1 MAEWTEK
8 YRPKRLEDIIGNKNA
23 KEELLK
29 WAEEWINDTPKKKAV
44 VLMGDPGIG
53 KTTCAHA
60 IANEMGWQVVEM
72 NASDHRN
79 AEAIKKVATHGALGE
94 TFTDGGDFVTSKE
107 GQRKLIILDEADNV
121 FGREDYGGIK
131 AIGTTILNT
140 RQPIILIVN
149 DFYELKRRSSV
160 ISKHTKSIKFTK
172 PRRTSIKRLLK
183 LIANSEGLSVT
194 DKVLGTIS
202 ENSLGDVRSAIN
214 DLQSLA
220 EGRSE
225 LNDVDVLALGD
236 RDTTKTIFNSLA
248 VIYRTGNCVRSRQ
261 AMMDL
266 DENPEMLILWIDEN
280 IPIAYKDPKDIAKA
294 FEALAKA
301 DRFLGLVK
309 RKQYYGLWSY
319 AGDMMSC
326 GVSLAKS
333 RTYPGYVSYAFPG
346 WLRKMSASKGY
357 RSTQSSFGS
366 KLGGHVNKSSKVAL
380 QEYLPYFKALY
391 TQDREF
397 RLTMTKKLALSEE
410 EVGFLLE
417 EKPDSH
423 KVKHVFDALRR
434 VESVS
439 KGDQQPVGEDT
450 GEDTIVEKEST
461 PETEDEPRSEIDTQS
476 NLFEFE

>member
-1 MAEWTEK
+1 MIEWTEK
-8 YRPKRLEDIIGNKNA
+8 YRPKRLDDIIGNKNA

-29 WAEEWINDTPKKKAV
+29 WAEEWVNDVPKKKAV
-44 VLMGDPGIG
+44 VLIGDPGIG

-94 TFTDGGDFVTSKE
+94 TFTDDGDFVSSRE

-131 AIGTTILNT
+131 AIATTILNT
-140 RQPIILIVN
+140 QQPIILIVN

-160 ISKHTKSIKFTK
+160 ISQHTKNIKFSK
-172 PRRTSIKRLLK
+172 PRRASIKRLLK
-183 LIANSEGLSVT
+183 LIANSEELVVP
-194 DKVLGTIS
+194 DKVLDTIS
-202 ENSLGDVRSAIN
+202 EKSLGDVRSAIN

-225 LNDVDVLALGD
+225 LDEADVLALGN

-248 VIYRTGNCVRSRQ
+248 VIFRTGNCLRSRQ

-280 IPIAYKDPKDIAKA
+280 IPIAYKDAKDIANA
-294 FEALAKA
+294 YEILAKA

-309 RKQYYGLWSY
+309 RRQYYGLWGY

-333 RTYPGYVSYAFPG
+333 RTYPGYVNYAFPG

-357 RSTQSSFGS
+357 RGTQSSFGR
-366 KLGGHVNKSSKVAL
+366 KLGGHLNKSSKVAL
-380 QEYLPYFKALY
+380 QEYLPYFRALY

-410 EVGFLLE
+410 EVGFLLG

-423 KVKHVFDALRR
+423 KVRHVFDALRK
-434 VESVS
+434 VESAS
-439 KGDQQPVGEDT
+439 RGEKQPVEEDTLEDT
-450 GEDTIVEKEST
+450 GTEKEIQ
-461 PETEDEPRSEIDTQS
+461 PETEDETRSEIDTQS